1 LCNEKDD
8 ELARVLFGRLSP
20 LLILKVVPY
29 TAFETQHPTTS
40 TLGEKEIPVNTPSLL
55 GTKPEQPRRPAVLI
69 EEIVDEVSPPQ
80 QPEDFPGG
88 TEETIK
94 EEPSSNSNH
103 KRPKI
108 DVLEGLINQLA
119 ILLFKR

>member
-1 LCNEKDD
+1 MCNEKDD
-8 ELARVLFGRLSP
+8 ELARVLFERLSP

-29 TAFETQHPTTS
+29 TAFGTQHPTTS
-40 TLGEKEIPVNTPSLL
+40 SSGEKEIPFLL
-55 GTKPEQPRRPAVLI
+55 ASKPEQPRRPAMLI